1 MESFLRLQLCPCCA
15 CPVYWLPGFLYARG
29 QPCWLHTYTVLL
41 WLGSP
46 HQCLIESRCFF
57 QRPDTPQHDRVDP
70 IGKTHSP
77 VYSGD
82 RAEAGGV
89 HCARQWLWSAHSA
102 TPRVS
107 RKTSDSSLVRDVSVA
122 SEQQLLETRRGGS
135 CLWNQS

>member
-1 MESFLRLQLCPCCA
+1 MVSFLRLQLCPCCA

-77 VYSGD
+77 RS
-82 RAEAGGV
+82 EE
-89 HCARQWLWSAHSA
+89 HTSELQ
-102 TPRVS
+102 S
-107 RKTSDSSLVRDVSVA
+107 RGQLVCR
-122 SEQQLLETRRGGS
+122 LLLQTTTHTH
-135 CLWNQS
+135 L